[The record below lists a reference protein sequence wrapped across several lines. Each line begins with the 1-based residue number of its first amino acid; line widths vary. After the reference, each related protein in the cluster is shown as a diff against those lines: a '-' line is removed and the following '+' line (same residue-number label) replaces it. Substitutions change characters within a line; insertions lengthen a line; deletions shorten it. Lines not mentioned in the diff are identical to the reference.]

1 MVRIISRKSDLAI
14 IQAESVGELLKENVE
29 GEDITYLHKETF
41 GDIDQKTPL
50 KDLPEIGIF
59 TQDIRNSLING
70 EADIAVHS
78 WKDLPIEIGP
88 ETQIAA
94 TIERA
99 DMRDIFFLKKK
110 NVEKIIK
117 EGKLKVLTSSPRRSY
132 NLEPFLKK
140 ALPYP
145 IQKIDFE
152 DIR

>member
-29 GEDITYLHKETF
+29 GEDITYQHKETF

-50 KDLPEIGIF
+50 KDLPEIGVF

-99 DMRDIFFLKKK
+99 DMRDIFFSRRKM
-110 NVEKIIK
+110 
-117 EGKLKVLTSSPRRSY
+117 LT
-132 NLEPFLKK
+132 K
-140 ALPYP
+140 
-145 IQKIDFE
+145 
-152 DIR
+152 